1 MAKQDETFKNSL
13 TQHYTIQQATY
24 NLQFSAL
31 LNITSC
37 FGGMGSVKK
46 YTY

>member
-1 MAKQDETFKNSL
+1 MTV
-13 TQHYTIQQATY
+13 
-24 NLQFSAL
+24 QFPAL

-46 YTY
+46 YRYILKMKALSYLN